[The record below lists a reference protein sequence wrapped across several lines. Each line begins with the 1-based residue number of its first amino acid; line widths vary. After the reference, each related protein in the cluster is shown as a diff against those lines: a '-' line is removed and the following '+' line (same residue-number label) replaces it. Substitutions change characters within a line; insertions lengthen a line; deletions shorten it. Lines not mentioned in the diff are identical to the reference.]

1 MALFVLLRMTVVQA
15 QAANIGNIT
24 ELNGAGRVV
33 RDDTYQASLDFNIES
48 YDNVQTSNGRLGITF
63 LDDSQVRLTEHSEL
77 IIDEFIYD
85 PDPSKSKM
93 ALQFASGT
101 ARFITGKLA
110 TIDKE
115 NILIQTP
122 SATIGIRGTDFTVT
136 VDELGRSLVILLP
149 DDDGLPSG
157 EIVVATAMGQVTLN
171 KPYQATTVSMY
182 ETEPTKPVILDL
194 TVELIDNMLIVNKP
208 QEIQEENEGEN
219 GSNVSSILDVDF
231 LEFDDLEVDYLAED
245 NLEFTELDINYLDV
259 NFLEDLLDIIEDVN
273 ELDQTET
280 LLKTDIDLKGTKVG
294 YDSETQINTF
304 LTDNIITFYK
314 TLEDTIRLDLDK
326 QNAYTVILIQNGKST
341 QIIVNGGGDS
351 TIKITQD
358 N

>member
-1 MALFVLLRMTVVQA
+1 MTVVQA

-194 TVELIDNMLIVNKP
+194 TLELIDNMLIVNTP
-208 QEIQEENEGEN
+208 QVVKENDEGPDG
-219 GSNVSSILDVDF
+219 GSNTNILDVDF

-245 NLEFTELDINYLDV
+245 ELEFTELDINYLDV

-273 ELDQTET
+273 ELDQTES
-280 LLKTDIDLKGTKVG
+280 LLKTDIDLKGTEVG

-304 LTDNIITFYK
+304 LTDNLITFYK
-314 TLEDTIRLDLDK
+314 TLEDTVRLDLDK

>member
-1 MALFVLLRMTVVQA
+1 MVLFVLLKMMVVQA

-24 ELNGAGRVV
+24 ELNGAGRII
-33 RDDTYQASLDFNIES
+33 RNDTFQAALDFNIES

-194 TVELIDNMLIVNKP
+194 TLELIDNMLIVNRP
-208 QEIQEENEGEN
+208 QEIQEDEQGEN
-219 GSNVSSILDVDF
+219 GGSSTSILDVDF

-245 NLEFTELDINYLDV
+245 ELEFTELDINYLDV

-280 LLKTDIDLKGTKVG
+280 LLKTDIDLKGTEVG
-294 YDSETQINTF
+294 YDSNTQINTF

-341 QIIVNGGGDS
+341 QIVVNGGGDS

>member
-1 MALFVLLRMTVVQA
+1 MTKVQA

-33 RDDTYQASLDFNIES
+33 REVQKDLEDTYQASLNFDINSF
-48 YDNVQTSNGRLGITF
+48 DNVQTSNGRLGITF

-122 SATIGIRGTDFTVT
+122 SATIAIRGTDFTVT

-194 TVELIDNMLIVNKP
+194 TVELIDNMLIVNRP
-208 QEIQEENEGEN
+208 EEIEQENEGEN
-219 GSNVSSILDVDF
+219 GSNVSSLLDVDF

-245 NLEFTELDINYLDV
+245 ELEFTELDINYLDV

-304 LTDNIITFYK
+304 MTDNIITFYK